1 MLETSGIRSALII
14 APHGDDEVLGAGGLI
29 AKLTQAG
36 AAVRVLFLAIDSSPH
51 YGLSEPTTLEE
62 RLQEVRAVSEM
73 MGYEYRVAYSGVGM
87 LERLDTLPQR
97 ELVDLL
103 EHELDHV
110 RPDLLLLPEGCDY
123 DQDHRAC
130 FQAGLAATRPMPE
143 STNKHLAKRVITYE
157 MPKLVWA
164 SAFQPQLYWEIGDSI
179 NLKLDAVRAYRTQ
192 LREAPHIRSVENI
205 RNLAQLRG
213 SEIGVSYAEAFRVL
227 RWLP

>member
-36 AAVRVLFLAIDSSPH
+36 ATVRVLFLAVDASSH
-51 YGLSEPTTLEE
+51 YGLSRPTTLEE
-62 RLQEVRAVSEM
+62 RLQEMRVASHL
-73 MGYEYRVAYSGVGM
+73 MGYEYQVAYSGMGM

-97 ELVDLL
+97 ELVDLF
-103 EHELDHV
+103 ERELDSL
-110 RPDLLLLPEGCDY
+110 RPDLLLLPEGRDY

-130 FQAGLAATRPMPE
+130 FQAGLAATRPIPE
-143 STNKHLAKRVITYE
+143 NTNKHLAKKIITYE

-164 SAFQPQLYWEIGDSI
+164 AAFQPQLYWEITSTID
-179 NLKLDAVRAYRTQ
+179 LKIDAIGAYRTQ
-192 LREAPHIRSVENI
+192 LRDSPHVRSLQNI

-213 SEIGVSYAEAFRVL
+213 SEIGVNYAEAFGVL
-227 RWLP
+227 RWIP